1 MDQPFR
7 AFTFVDRITEL
18 QPGSRIRGRYAIPS
32 GIEGFPLSLVGEA
45 VGQLAAWAA
54 MAATQFEFR
63 PVAGVAG
70 SIELLSPVRP
80 GQELELAAELE
91 SVDTEA
97 VAYGGTASASGTLV
111 LRLQNC
117 VGPMMPVADFDD
129 PQRVR
134 ERFALLCGG
143 GAAPGGFGGVPD
155 LALERTGHE
164 SGKRIRA
171 RLQVPASAVLFSDHF
186 PRRHVFPGSLLVE
199 ANLKLAAALASEL
212 PTPADRARW
221 TILTV
226 SDMKLRAFVGPGESL
241 DVEARLTELTP
252 RSATMAVEARNE
264 KRVVGAVRL
273 LLALEERT

>member
-1 MDQPFR
+1 MDQPIR

-18 QPGSRIRGRYAIPS
+18 QPGSKVCGRYAIPS

-54 MAATQFEFR
+54 MTATQFEYR

-70 SIELLSPVRP
+70 TIELLSPVRP
-80 GQELELAAELE
+80 GQVLELAAKLE

-97 VAYGGTASASGTLV
+97 VAYDGIASVNGTPV

-117 VGPMMPVADFDD
+117 VGPMMPLADFDD
-129 PQRVR
+129 PQGVR
-134 ERFALLCGG
+134 ECFALLCSG

-155 LALERTGHE
+155 LPLERTGHE
-164 SGKRIRA
+164 SGQWIRG

-186 PRRHVFPGSLLVE
+186 PRRHVFPGSLLME
-199 ANLKLAAALASEL
+199 MNLKLAAAMASEL
-212 PTPADRARW
+212 PTPDERGRW
-221 TILTV
+221 TILKV

-241 DVEARLTELTP
+241 DIEARLTQLSA
-252 RSATMAVEARNE
+252 RSATVAVETRNE

-273 LLALEERT
+273 LLAVVERS